1 MRQKPGVLHWV
12 GFALI
17 LLWCLLPVAWIVS
30 LSLKPVEETATG
42 SPQFLPKD
50 PTFDVYQTVLKNED
64 FQRAII
70 NSFGISLIATVLS
83 VILATLAAYAIARLD
98 FRGKRVVLSIALAI
112 AMFPVVSLVGP
123 LFDQWRVLGLFD
135 TWPGLIIPYMSFT
148 LPLAIWTLSAFFRE
162 IPWEM
167 EQAAQVDGAT
177 SWQAFRKVIVP
188 LAAPGVFTA
197 AILTFFFAW
206 NEFVLAISLT
216 STTTGGA
223 TGTGSRT
230 VPAQL
235 SYFVGPD
242 PFNPPYGQLATASVI
257 VTIPIIIIVLLFQR
271 KIVAGLTS
279 GAVKG

>member
-1 MRQKPGVLHWV
+1 MDGKTKIGTWIGFVL
-12 GFALI
+12 I
-17 LLWCLLPVAWIVS
+17 MLWCLFPVAWIVS
-30 LSLKPVEETATG
+30 LSFKSEGETGAG
-42 SPQFLPKD
+42 SPQFLPKE
-50 PTFDVYQTVLKNED
+50 PTIDNYKAILDNPD
-64 FQRAII
+64 FTRALI
-70 NSFGISLIATVLS
+70 NSFGIALIATILS
-83 VILATLAAYAIARLD
+83 VIFATLAAYAIARLE
-98 FRGKRVVLSIALAI
+98 FKGKRLVLSLALAI
-112 AMFPVVSLVGP
+112 AMFPVVALVGP
-123 LFDQWRVLGLFD
+123 LFDMWTTFGLFN

-148 LPLAIWTLSAFFRE
+148 LPLAIWTLTAFFRE

-216 STTTGGA
+216 STTS
-223 TGTGSRT
+223 SRT
-230 VPAQL
+230 VPAQM
-235 SYFVGPD
+235 SFFVGPD
-242 PFNPPYGQLATASVI
+242 PFNPPYAQLATASVI
-257 VTIPIIIIVLLFQR
+257 VTLPVIVIVLLFQR

>member
-1 MRQKPGVLHWV
+1 MRTKV
-12 GFALI
+12 GQGIGLVLI
-17 LLWCLLPVAWIVS
+17 LLWCLFPVAWIFS
-30 LSLKPVEETATG
+30 LSFKSVEEAAAG

-50 PTFDVYQTVLKNED
+50 PTLDTYREVLANDD
-64 FQRAII
+64 FQRALI
-70 NSFGISLIATVLS
+70 NSFGISLIATTLS

-98 FRGKRVVLSIALAI
+98 FTGKRVVLSIALAI

-177 SWQAFRKVIVP
+177 AWQAFRKVIVP

-206 NEFVLAISLT
+206 NDFVFGISLT
-216 STTTGGA
+216 STTDA
-223 TGTGSRT
+223 RP

-235 SYFVGPD
+235 AFFVGPD
-242 PFNPPYGQLATASVI
+242 QFNAPTSTLAAASMM
-257 VTIPIIIIVLLFQR
+257 VTVPIIIIVLLFQR